1 MLILWIPL
9 GVAIIYLL
17 IRAVYLRIWDRGLSV
32 ELAFGQHAVSEGQ
45 EATLRATVTNAKL
58 LPLPVLMLRY
68 KMNRGLRMGENANAT
83 VTDKLNVVEYF
94 SVLGNERVV
103 REQKVEATRRGCYH
117 IDVLNLMMPQLIS
130 GQESFLVLPQDTE
143 LIVYPKLLEIP
154 EMWGICE
161 KIIGDIVS
169 RRRLFEDVFSFRGIR
184 DYTRPDPLSAVNW
197 KATARTGK
205 MMVNLRDYTFGQEVR
220 ILLNLEEP
228 NYRYGEDVLE
238 NAIRIAA
245 TVACRCISD
254 RIPVSLIS
262 NACVTSEEIPDVQD
276 HKTTARTQRILH
288 TRLRK
293 IEYPGFLSRWR
304 KSRVPASD
312 SGTANADS
320 ANADAAD
327 YTVKTDTAIVR
338 ADKADTVSV
347 HTVNKDSVNNI
358 TVNLE
363 QDRSQQTSSFN
374 PSASCTDRNSG
385 GYYSGN
391 ASERDSFSGKCSQAL
406 HEDSLNIHA
415 GGSQDHI
422 AVIGEAL
429 AKIDLTKE
437 MAPFTDIMRRER
449 QNMAD
454 SYVTV
459 CLISSGRSDAII
471 REAEAMARQQ
481 DGIFWICPLR
491 KDEEDKVIPGSI
503 DFRRMNI

>member
-45 EATLRATVTNAKL
+45 QATLKATVTNAKL

-68 KMNRGLRMGENANAT
+68 KMNRGLRMCENANAT

-184 DYTRPDPLSAVNW
+184 DYTRTDPLSAVNW

-262 NACVTSEEIPDVQD
+262 NACVTSEEIPDEQNQ
-276 HKTTARTQRILH
+276 KATARTQRILH

-312 SGTANADS
+312 SGTANADA
-320 ANADAAD
+320 ANA
-327 YTVKTDTAIVR
+327 
-338 ADKADTVSV
+338 
-347 HTVNKDSVNNI
+347 
-358 TVNLE
+358 
-363 QDRSQQTSSFN
+363 
-374 PSASCTDRNSG
+374 SG

>member
-45 EATLRATVTNAKL
+45 QATLRATVTNAKL

-130 GQESFLVLPQDTE
+130 GQESFLVLSQDTE

-184 DYTRPDPLSAVNW
+184 DYTRTDPLSAVNW

-262 NACVTSEEIPDVQD
+262 NACVTSEEIPDEQNQ
-276 HKTTARTQRILH
+276 KATARTQRILH

-312 SGTANADS
+312 SGTANADA
-320 ANADAAD
+320 ANA
-327 YTVKTDTAIVR
+327 
-338 ADKADTVSV
+338 
-347 HTVNKDSVNNI
+347 
-358 TVNLE
+358 
-363 QDRSQQTSSFN
+363 
-374 PSASCTDRNSG
+374 SG

>member
-45 EATLRATVTNAKL
+45 QATLRATVTNAKL

-161 KIIGDIVS
+161 TIIGDIVS

-184 DYTRPDPLSAVNW
+184 DYTRTDPLSAVNW

-262 NACVTSEEIPDVQD
+262 NACVTSEEIPDEQNQ
-276 HKTTARTQRILH
+276 KATARTQRILH

-312 SGTANADS
+312 SGTANADA
-320 ANADAAD
+320 ANA
-327 YTVKTDTAIVR
+327 
-338 ADKADTVSV
+338 
-347 HTVNKDSVNNI
+347 
-358 TVNLE
+358 
-363 QDRSQQTSSFN
+363 
-374 PSASCTDRNSG
+374 SG

>member
-45 EATLRATVTNAKL
+45 QATLRATVTNAKL
-58 LPLPVLMLRY
+58 LPLPFLMLRY

-184 DYTRPDPLSAVNW
+184 DYTRTDPLSAVNW

-262 NACVTSEEIPDVQD
+262 NACVTSEEIPDEQNQ
-276 HKTTARTQRILH
+276 KATARTQRILH

-312 SGTANADS
+312 SGTANADA
-320 ANADAAD
+320 ANA
-327 YTVKTDTAIVR
+327 
-338 ADKADTVSV
+338 
-347 HTVNKDSVNNI
+347 
-358 TVNLE
+358 
-363 QDRSQQTSSFN
+363 
-374 PSASCTDRNSG
+374 SG

>member
-1 MLILWIPL
+1 
-9 GVAIIYLL
+9 
-17 IRAVYLRIWDRGLSV
+17 
-32 ELAFGQHAVSEGQ
+32 
-45 EATLRATVTNAKL
+45 
-58 LPLPVLMLRY
+58 
-68 KMNRGLRMGENANAT
+68 
-83 VTDKLNVVEYF
+83 
-94 SVLGNERVV
+94 
-103 REQKVEATRRGCYH
+103 
-117 IDVLNLMMPQLIS
+117 
-130 GQESFLVLPQDTE
+130 
-143 LIVYPKLLEIP
+143 
-154 EMWGICE
+154 
-161 KIIGDIVS
+161 
-169 RRRLFEDVFSFRGIR
+169 
-184 DYTRPDPLSAVNW
+184 
-197 KATARTGK
+197 

-254 RIPVSLIS
+254 RIPVSLVS

-304 KSRVPASD
+304 KSRVPAPG
-312 SGTANADS
+312 SGTE
-320 ANADAAD
+320 NADAAN
-327 YTVKTDTAIVR
+327 A
-338 ADKADTVSV
+338 
-347 HTVNKDSVNNI
+347 
-358 TVNLE
+358 
-363 QDRSQQTSSFN
+363 
-374 PSASCTDRNSG
+374 SG
-385 GYYSGN
+385 GYNSGN

>member
-161 KIIGDIVS
+161 TIIGDIVS

-184 DYTRPDPLSAVNW
+184 DYTRTDPLSAVNW

-262 NACVTSEEIPDVQD
+262 NACVTSEEIPDEQNQ
-276 HKTTARTQRILH
+276 KATARTQRILH

-312 SGTANADS
+312 SGTANADA
-320 ANADAAD
+320 ANA
-327 YTVKTDTAIVR
+327 
-338 ADKADTVSV
+338 
-347 HTVNKDSVNNI
+347 
-358 TVNLE
+358 
-363 QDRSQQTSSFN
+363 
-374 PSASCTDRNSG
+374 SG

>member
-45 EATLRATVTNAKL
+45 QATLKATVTNAKL

-184 DYTRPDPLSAVNW
+184 DYTRTDPLSAVNW

-262 NACVTSEEIPDVQD
+262 NACVTSEEIPDEQNQ
-276 HKTTARTQRILH
+276 KATARTQRILH

-312 SGTANADS
+312 SGTANADA
-320 ANADAAD
+320 ANA
-327 YTVKTDTAIVR
+327 
-338 ADKADTVSV
+338 
-347 HTVNKDSVNNI
+347 
-358 TVNLE
+358 
-363 QDRSQQTSSFN
+363 
-374 PSASCTDRNSG
+374 SG

>member
-45 EATLRATVTNAKL
+45 QATLKATVTNAKL

-154 EMWGICE
+154 EIWGICE
-161 KIIGDIVS
+161 KIIGDIIS

-184 DYTRPDPLSAVNW
+184 DYTRTDPLSTVNW

-262 NACVTSEEIPDVQD
+262 NACVTSEEIPDEQD
-276 HKTTARTQRILH
+276 QKATARTQRILH

-312 SGTANADS
+312 SGTENADTG
-320 ANADAAD
+320 DYAA
-327 YTVKTDTAIVR
+327 KTDTAIVR

-347 HTVNKDSVNNI
+347 HTGNKDSVNNI

-363 QDRSQQTSSFN
+363 QDRSQQISSFN

>member
-184 DYTRPDPLSAVNW
+184 DYTRTDPLSAVNW

-262 NACVTSEEIPDVQD
+262 NACVTSEEIPDEQNQ
-276 HKTTARTQRILH
+276 KATARTQRILH

-312 SGTANADS
+312 SGTANADA
-320 ANADAAD
+320 ANA
-327 YTVKTDTAIVR
+327 
-338 ADKADTVSV
+338 
-347 HTVNKDSVNNI
+347 
-358 TVNLE
+358 
-363 QDRSQQTSSFN
+363 
-374 PSASCTDRNSG
+374 SG

>member
-17 IRAVYLRIWDRGLSV
+17 IRAVYLRVWDRGLSV

-161 KIIGDIVS
+161 KIIGDIIS

-184 DYTRPDPLSAVNW
+184 DYTRTDPLSTVNW

-262 NACVTSEEIPDVQD
+262 NACVTSEEIPDEQD
-276 HKTTARTQRILH
+276 QQATTRTQRILH

-293 IEYPGFLSRWR
+293 KEYPGFLSRR
-304 KSRVPASD
+304 MKSRVPASD
-312 SGTANADS
+312 SGTENADTG
-320 ANADAAD
+320 DYAA
-327 YTVKTDTAIVR
+327 KT
-338 ADKADTVSV
+338 DTVSV
-347 HTVNKDSVNNI
+347 HTGNKDSVNNI

-363 QDRSQQTSSFN
+363 QDRSQQISSFN

-491 KDEEDKVIPGSI
+491 KDEEDKQIPGSI

>member
-45 EATLRATVTNAKL
+45 QATLRATVTNAKL

-184 DYTRPDPLSAVNW
+184 DYTRTDPLSAVNW

-312 SGTANADS
+312 SGTANADA
-320 ANADAAD
+320 ANA
-327 YTVKTDTAIVR
+327 
-338 ADKADTVSV
+338 
-347 HTVNKDSVNNI
+347 
-358 TVNLE
+358 
-363 QDRSQQTSSFN
+363 
-374 PSASCTDRNSG
+374 SG

>member
-32 ELAFGQHAVSEGQ
+32 ELAFGQHSVSGGQ
-45 EATLRATVTNAKL
+45 QATLRATVTNTKL

-184 DYTRPDPLSAVNW
+184 DYTRTDPLSAVNW

-262 NACVTSEEIPDVQD
+262 NACVTSEEIPDEQNQ
-276 HKTTARTQRILH
+276 KATARTQRILH

-312 SGTANADS
+312 SGTANADA
-320 ANADAAD
+320 ANA
-327 YTVKTDTAIVR
+327 
-338 ADKADTVSV
+338 
-347 HTVNKDSVNNI
+347 
-358 TVNLE
+358 
-363 QDRSQQTSSFN
+363 
-374 PSASCTDRNSG
+374 SG

>member
-45 EATLRATVTNAKL
+45 QATLKATVTNAKM

-184 DYTRPDPLSAVNW
+184 DYTRTDPLSAVNW

-254 RIPVSLIS
+254 RIPVSLVS

-304 KSRVPASD
+304 KSRVPAPD
-312 SGTANADS
+312 SGTV
-320 ANADAAD
+320 NADAGA
-327 YTVKTDTAIVR
+327 YNVKTDAAIVR
-338 ADKADTVSV
+338 ADKADTAIV
-347 HTVNKDSVNNI
+347 HTGNNH
-358 TVNLE
+358 TANNFLTNSE
-363 QDRSQQTSSFN
+363 QYPHLQTSIF
-374 PSASCTDRNSG
+374 
-385 GYYSGN
+385 
-391 ASERDSFSGKCSQAL
+391 DSIVSR
-406 HEDSLNIHA
+406 EDSLNIHA

-429 AKIDLTKE
+429 ARLDLTRE
-437 MAPFTDIMRRER
+437 MEPFTDIMRRER

-491 KDEEDKVIPGSI
+491 KDEEDKQIPGSI

>member
-45 EATLRATVTNAKL
+45 EATLKATVTNAKL

-184 DYTRPDPLSAVNW
+184 DYTRTDPLSAVNW

-254 RIPVSLIS
+254 RIPVSLVS
-262 NACVTSEEIPDVQD
+262 NACVTSEEIPDEQNQ
-276 HKTTARTQRILH
+276 KATARTQRILH

-312 SGTANADS
+312 SGTANADA
-320 ANADAAD
+320 ANA
-327 YTVKTDTAIVR
+327 
-338 ADKADTVSV
+338 
-347 HTVNKDSVNNI
+347 
-358 TVNLE
+358 
-363 QDRSQQTSSFN
+363 
-374 PSASCTDRNSG
+374 SG

>member
-17 IRAVYLRIWDRGLSV
+17 IRAVYLRVWDRGLSV

-130 GQESFLVLPQDTE
+130 GQESFLVLSQDTE

-161 KIIGDIVS
+161 KIIGDIIS

-184 DYTRPDPLSAVNW
+184 DYTRTDPLSAVNW

-262 NACVTSEEIPDVQD
+262 NACVTSEEIPDEQNQ
-276 HKTTARTQRILH
+276 KATARTQRILH

-312 SGTANADS
+312 SGTANADA
-320 ANADAAD
+320 ANA
-327 YTVKTDTAIVR
+327 
-338 ADKADTVSV
+338 
-347 HTVNKDSVNNI
+347 
-358 TVNLE
+358 
-363 QDRSQQTSSFN
+363 
-374 PSASCTDRNSG
+374 SG

>member
-184 DYTRPDPLSAVNW
+184 DYTRTDPLSAVNW

-262 NACVTSEEIPDVQD
+262 NACVTSEEIPDEQD
-276 HKTTARTQRILH
+276 QKATARTQRILH

-312 SGTANADS
+312 SGTANADA
-320 ANADAAD
+320 ANA
-327 YTVKTDTAIVR
+327 Y
-338 ADKADTVSV
+338 
-347 HTVNKDSVNNI
+347 
-358 TVNLE
+358 
-363 QDRSQQTSSFN
+363 
-374 PSASCTDRNSG
+374 G

-429 AKIDLTKE
+429 ARLDLTRE
-437 MAPFTDIMRRER
+437 MEPFTDIMRRER

>member
-45 EATLRATVTNAKL
+45 QATLKATVTNAKM

-184 DYTRPDPLSAVNW
+184 DYTRTDPLSAVNW

-262 NACVTSEEIPDVQD
+262 NACVTSEEIPDEQD
-276 HKTTARTQRILH
+276 QKATARTQRILH

-312 SGTANADS
+312 SGTANADA
-320 ANADAAD
+320 ANA
-327 YTVKTDTAIVR
+327 
-338 ADKADTVSV
+338 
-347 HTVNKDSVNNI
+347 
-358 TVNLE
+358 
-363 QDRSQQTSSFN
+363 
-374 PSASCTDRNSG
+374 SG

-491 KDEEDKVIPGSI
+491 KDEEDKQIPGSI

>member
-45 EATLRATVTNAKL
+45 QATLRATVTNAKL

-184 DYTRPDPLSAVNW
+184 DYTRTDPLSAVNW

-262 NACVTSEEIPDVQD
+262 NACVTSEEIPDEQNQ
-276 HKTTARTQRILH
+276 KATARTQRILH

-312 SGTANADS
+312 SGTANADA
-320 ANADAAD
+320 ANA
-327 YTVKTDTAIVR
+327 
-338 ADKADTVSV
+338 
-347 HTVNKDSVNNI
+347 
-358 TVNLE
+358 
-363 QDRSQQTSSFN
+363 
-374 PSASCTDRNSG
+374 SG

-491 KDEEDKVIPGSI
+491 KDEEDKQIPGSI

>member
-45 EATLRATVTNAKL
+45 QATLRATVTNAKL

-184 DYTRPDPLSAVNW
+184 DYTRTDPLSAVNW

-262 NACVTSEEIPDVQD
+262 NACVTSEEIPDEQD
-276 HKTTARTQRILH
+276 QKATARTQRILH

-312 SGTANADS
+312 SGTANADTC
-320 ANADAAD
+320 D
-327 YTVKTDTAIVR
+327 YAVKTDTAIVR
-338 ADKADTVSV
+338 NDKADTVSGHMGNN
-347 HTVNKDSVNNI
+347 HTDNNL
-358 TVNLE
+358 TTKSEKNSHL
-363 QDRSQQTSSFN
+363 QTSNFESTI
-374 PSASCTDRNSG
+374 SREDR
-385 GYYSGN
+385 
-391 ASERDSFSGKCSQAL
+391 RDSGDYAVKAFEGNTSSGKCSQAL

-429 AKIDLTKE
+429 ARLDLTRE
-437 MAPFTDIMRRER
+437 MEPFTDIMRRER

>member
-45 EATLRATVTNAKL
+45 QATLRATVTNAKL

-184 DYTRPDPLSAVNW
+184 DYTRTDPLSAVNW

-254 RIPVSLIS
+254 RIPVSLVS
-262 NACVTSEEIPDVQD
+262 NACVTSEEIPNEQD
-276 HKTTARTQRILH
+276 QQATARTQRILH

-293 IEYPGFLSRWR
+293 KEYPGFLSRWR
-304 KSRVPASD
+304 KSSVPAPD
-312 SGTANADS
+312 SGTANADA
-320 ANADAAD
+320 ANA
-327 YTVKTDTAIVR
+327 
-338 ADKADTVSV
+338 
-347 HTVNKDSVNNI
+347 
-358 TVNLE
+358 
-363 QDRSQQTSSFN
+363 
-374 PSASCTDRNSG
+374 SG

>member
-1 MLILWIPL
+1 
-9 GVAIIYLL
+9 
-17 IRAVYLRIWDRGLSV
+17 
-32 ELAFGQHAVSEGQ
+32 
-45 EATLRATVTNAKL
+45 
-58 LPLPVLMLRY
+58 
-68 KMNRGLRMGENANAT
+68 
-83 VTDKLNVVEYF
+83 
-94 SVLGNERVV
+94 
-103 REQKVEATRRGCYH
+103 
-117 IDVLNLMMPQLIS
+117 
-130 GQESFLVLPQDTE
+130 
-143 LIVYPKLLEIP
+143 
-154 EMWGICE
+154 MWGICE

-184 DYTRPDPLSAVNW
+184 DYTRTDPLSAVNW

-254 RIPVSLIS
+254 RIPVSLVS
-262 NACVTSEEIPDVQD
+262 NACVTSEEIPNEQD
-276 HKTTARTQRILH
+276 QQATTRTQRILH
-288 TRLRK
+288 TKLRK
-293 IEYPGFLSRWR
+293 KEYPGFLSRWR
-304 KSRVPASD
+304 KSSVPAPD
-312 SGTANADS
+312 PGTANADS
-320 ANADAAD
+320 ANA
-327 YTVKTDTAIVR
+327 
-338 ADKADTVSV
+338 
-347 HTVNKDSVNNI
+347 
-358 TVNLE
+358 
-363 QDRSQQTSSFN
+363 
-374 PSASCTDRNSG
+374 SG

-391 ASERDSFSGKCSQAL
+391 ASERDSYSGKCSQAL
-406 HEDSLNIHA
+406 HEDSLYIHA

-429 AKIDLTKE
+429 ARLDLTRE
-437 MAPFTDIMRRER
+437 MEPFTELMRRER

-471 REAEAMARQQ
+471 QEAEAMARQQ

-491 KDEEDKVIPGSI
+491 KDEEDKQISGSI

>member
-45 EATLRATVTNAKL
+45 QATLRATVTNAKL

-143 LIVYPKLLEIP
+143 LIVYPKLLESP

-184 DYTRPDPLSAVNW
+184 DYTRTDPLSAVNW

-262 NACVTSEEIPDVQD
+262 NACVTSEEIPDEQNQ
-276 HKTTARTQRILH
+276 KATARTQRILH

-312 SGTANADS
+312 SGTANADA
-320 ANADAAD
+320 ANA
-327 YTVKTDTAIVR
+327 
-338 ADKADTVSV
+338 
-347 HTVNKDSVNNI
+347 
-358 TVNLE
+358 
-363 QDRSQQTSSFN
+363 
-374 PSASCTDRNSG
+374 SG

>member
-184 DYTRPDPLSAVNW
+184 DYTRTDPLSAVNW

-262 NACVTSEEIPDVQD
+262 NACVTSEEIPDEQNQ
-276 HKTTARTQRILH
+276 KATARTQRILH

-293 IEYPGFLSRWR
+293 KEYPGFLSRWR
-304 KSRVPASD
+304 KSSVPAPD
-312 SGTANADS
+312 SGTV
-320 ANADAAD
+320 NADAAN
-327 YTVKTDTAIVR
+327 A
-338 ADKADTVSV
+338 
-347 HTVNKDSVNNI
+347 
-358 TVNLE
+358 
-363 QDRSQQTSSFN
+363 
-374 PSASCTDRNSG
+374 SG

>member
-45 EATLRATVTNAKL
+45 QATLRATVTNAKL

-184 DYTRPDPLSAVNW
+184 DYTRTDPLSAVNW

-262 NACVTSEEIPDVQD
+262 NACVTSEEIPDEQNQ
-276 HKTTARTQRILH
+276 KATARTQRILH

-304 KSRVPASD
+304 KSRVSASD
-312 SGTANADS
+312 SGTANADA
-320 ANADAAD
+320 ANA
-327 YTVKTDTAIVR
+327 
-338 ADKADTVSV
+338 
-347 HTVNKDSVNNI
+347 
-358 TVNLE
+358 
-363 QDRSQQTSSFN
+363 
-374 PSASCTDRNSG
+374 SG

-459 CLISSGRSDAII
+459 CLISSGRGDAII

>member
-45 EATLRATVTNAKL
+45 QATLKATVTNAKM

-184 DYTRPDPLSAVNW
+184 DYTRTDPLSAVNW

-262 NACVTSEEIPDVQD
+262 NACVTSEEIPDEQNQ
-276 HKTTARTQRILH
+276 KATARTQRILH

-312 SGTANADS
+312 SGTANADA
-320 ANADAAD
+320 ANA
-327 YTVKTDTAIVR
+327 
-338 ADKADTVSV
+338 
-347 HTVNKDSVNNI
+347 
-358 TVNLE
+358 
-363 QDRSQQTSSFN
+363 
-374 PSASCTDRNSG
+374 SG

-429 AKIDLTKE
+429 ARLDLTRE
-437 MAPFTDIMRRER
+437 MEPFTDIMRRER

-491 KDEEDKVIPGSI
+491 KDEEDKQIPGSI

>member
-45 EATLRATVTNAKL
+45 QATLRATVTNAKL

-184 DYTRPDPLSAVNW
+184 DYTRTDPLSAVNW

-254 RIPVSLIS
+254 RIPVSLLS
-262 NACVTSEEIPDVQD
+262 NACVTSEEIPDEQNQ
-276 HKTTARTQRILH
+276 KATARTQRILH

-312 SGTANADS
+312 SGTANADA
-320 ANADAAD
+320 ANA
-327 YTVKTDTAIVR
+327 
-338 ADKADTVSV
+338 
-347 HTVNKDSVNNI
+347 
-358 TVNLE
+358 
-363 QDRSQQTSSFN
+363 
-374 PSASCTDRNSG
+374 SG

>member
-45 EATLRATVTNAKL
+45 QATLRATVTNAKL

-184 DYTRPDPLSAVNW
+184 DYTRTDPLSAVNW

-262 NACVTSEEIPDVQD
+262 NACVTSEEIPDEQNQ
-276 HKTTARTQRILH
+276 KATARTQRILH

-312 SGTANADS
+312 SGTANADA
-320 ANADAAD
+320 ANA
-327 YTVKTDTAIVR
+327 
-338 ADKADTVSV
+338 
-347 HTVNKDSVNNI
+347 
-358 TVNLE
+358 
-363 QDRSQQTSSFN
+363 
-374 PSASCTDRNSG
+374 SG